1 MSGWD
6 IDPNGVSGVLL
17 GLEAE
22 VDDNLSPGMT
32 GCVNA
37 LNGAI
42 TATNGEGKAMLV
54 ASAVS
59 EWSSMHEADFT
70 GIGDRIGNI
79 TSNTIQAVSAYQ
91 QHDESAALEFQRNAK

>member
-1 MSGWD
+1 
-6 IDPNGVSGVLL
+6 
-17 GLEAE
+17 
-22 VDDNLSPGMT
+22 
-32 GCVNA
+32 
-37 LNGAI
+37 
-42 TATNGEGKAMLV
+42 MLV